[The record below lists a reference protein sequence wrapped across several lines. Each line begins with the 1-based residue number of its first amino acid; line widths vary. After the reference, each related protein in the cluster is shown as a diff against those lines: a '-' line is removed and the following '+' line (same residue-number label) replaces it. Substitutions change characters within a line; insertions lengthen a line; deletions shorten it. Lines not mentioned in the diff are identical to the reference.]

1 MSRMATG
8 LSPRSAR
15 VAVLALALSPT
26 LWFAAFW
33 LFVLRARL
41 ALGRW
46 PFPYDPDPKDLG
58 FSIHYYFLVLGF
70 ASVPASIITLLV
82 VAGLSWR
89 AMRAAGA
96 RPLFMAS
103 VAVAT
108 YAAIIAFARYDPG
121 WFFAWFGD

>member
-1 MSRMATG
+1 MAAG
-8 LSPRSAR
+8 LSPRAAR
-15 VAVLALALSPT
+15 VAVWGLGFLPI

-46 PFPYDPDPKDLG
+46 PSPYDPDPKDLG

-70 ASVPASIITLLV
+70 AWVPAAIITLLV
-82 VAGLSWR
+82 VAGLSLR

-96 RPLFMAS
+96 RPWFAAS
-103 VAVAT
+103 VAVVT
-108 YAAIIAFARYDPG
+108 YTVIIAFARYDPG